1 MPARFFHLCYFNHYT
16 KDLPVPAF
24 VLCTCRMFRTLL
36 RSAPDP
42 IIREHVCF
50 SCLAAGGR
58 AQARLFSRPSLLRSD
73 LAEKQSSQSNEKK
86 SRGKGRPSKHT
97 RDVLSRSD
105 SAETQS
111 SQSNEKSSRGKGRPN
126 KHTRDDL
133 KSKTRRSRRTRAASK
148 GKTHS
153 RSKATS
159 AKSIEDTFM
168 TLSEVGLF
176 GPRSDPAVYPEANSY
191 LFRRNRL

>member
-1 MPARFFHLCYFNHYT
+1 
-16 KDLPVPAF
+16 
-24 VLCTCRMFRTLL
+24 MFRTLL

-42 IIREHVCF
+42 AIREHVCF

-73 LAEKQSSQSNEKK
+73 SAEK
-86 SRGKGRPSKHT
+86 
-97 RDVLSRSD
+97 
-105 SAETQS
+105 QS
-111 SQSNEKSSRGKGRPN
+111 SQSNEKSSRGKDRPN
-126 KHTRDDL
+126 KHTRDDS

-176 GPRSDPAVYPEANSY
+176 VPGPTQLCILRLIHICFVVTDFKSPVNTEREQQECRKSDPFPRTSTKVRICSE
-191 LFRRNRL
+191 